1 MENYKNGFQGTSDRY
16 QELWKEMERYE
27 KWVCRKV
34 DSAEK
39 KLRELT
45 TEFIYGI
52 KQNVLLD
59 GDPPNLFLYTSISL
73 ARL

>member
-1 MENYKNGFQGTSDRY
+1 MES
-16 QELWKEMERYE
+16 YE

-34 DSAEK
+34 DSAEQ

-59 GDPPNLFLYTSISL
+59 GDPPSLFLYTSISL